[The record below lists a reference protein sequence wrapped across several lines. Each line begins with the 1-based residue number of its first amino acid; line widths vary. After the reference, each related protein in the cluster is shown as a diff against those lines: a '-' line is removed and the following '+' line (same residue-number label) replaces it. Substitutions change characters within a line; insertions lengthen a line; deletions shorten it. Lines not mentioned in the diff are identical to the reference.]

1 MTKDWIE
8 FIPKFHQTFLPI
20 LNVLSSGEQMH
31 YRELVKQVISD
42 TYSDLP
48 AESLKLKTKSGTN
61 VLADRI
67 GWGKSYLKQAKV
79 IEYPLRGNV
88 KITAKGLEILKLGGW
103 TLKELSK
110 DPDYLA
116 YQDAKNE
123 KRTSQLVELDQDDS
137 PQDAIDRGINL
148 LEREVKL
155 ELLDRLKS
163 SDPYFFERVILEL
176 LKKMGY
182 GEFSETP
189 KSGDGGIDGIVDQDV
204 LGLDKIYI
212 QAKRF
217 NENKVRETDIR
228 NFIGAMSGDTLKGV
242 FVTTSTFDDKAITK
256 AKEAHHKIVLIDG
269 QQLVDLMYQFSVG
282 VQVKNEYVIKGLDED
297 FFDE

>member
-1 MTKDWIE
+1 MTRDLIE
-8 FIPKFHQTFLPI
+8 CIPKFHQTFFPI
-20 LNVLSSGEQMH
+20 LKVLASGGQLH
-31 YRELVKQVISD
+31 YRELVNQVISGF
-42 TYSDLP
+42 YNDLP

-67 GWGKSYLKQAKV
+67 GWGKSYLKQAKF
-79 IEYPLRGNV
+79 IDYPVRGQV
-88 KITAKGLEILKLGGW
+88 KIAAKGLEKLKQGGL
-103 TLKELSK
+103 TLKELLK

-116 YQDAKNE
+116 YQDEKSE
-123 KRTSQLVELDQDDS
+123 KRTLQSTNLDQDDS

-155 ELLDRLKS
+155 ELLDRLKN
-163 SDPYFFERVILEL
+163 SDPFFFERVILEL

-269 QQLVDLMYQFSVG
+269 QQLVELMYQFSVG
-282 VQVKNEYVIKGLDED
+282 VQVKNHYVIKGLDED
-297 FFDE
+297 FFDV